1 MPVAG
6 VATSVEPSLVVAAV
20 AHWFEVSELTAS
32 SIPQPEDAGVV
43 GESEKPTARWLTV
56 NGQRHEVHAA
66 DDTPLLYVLRNDL
79 GLKGTRF
86 GCGLGLCG
94 ACFVLV
100 DGRPIYSCDTPLWS
114 VADKSIRT
122 VEGLA
127 ADGEPHPVA
136 RALIAGQAAQCG
148 YCMSGIV
155 VTAAALLTDN
165 PEPTE
170 AEVRTALDPN
180 LCRCGSHNRV
190 VRAVLSAAAQMAAE
204 IPGST
209 DGQR

>member
-1 MPVAG
+1 M
-6 VATSVEPSLVVAAV
+6 
-20 AHWFEVSELTAS
+20 
-32 SIPQPEDAGVV
+32 
-43 GESEKPTARWLTV
+43 GESEKPTGRWLTV

-155 VTAAALLTDN
+155 VAAAALLAANPDPTD
-165 PEPTE
+165 
-170 AEVRTALDPN
+170 AEVRAALDAN
-180 LCRCGSHNRV
+180 LCRCGSPQP
-190 VRAVLSAAAQMAAE
+190 AVAAALGAAG
-204 IPGST
+204 PDRGAAA
-209 DGQR
+209 GPPLP

>member
-1 MPVAG
+1 M
-6 VATSVEPSLVVAAV
+6 
-20 AHWFEVSELTAS
+20 
-32 SIPQPEDAGVV
+32 
-43 GESEKPTARWLTV
+43 GEGDNSTARWLTV
-56 NGQRHEVHAA
+56 NGRRREVRAE
-66 DDTPLLYVLRNDL
+66 DDTPLLYVLRDQL
-79 GLKGTRF
+79 DLKGTRF

-122 VEGLA
+122 VEGLSEG
-127 ADGEPHPVA
+127 GEPHPVA

-155 VTAAALLTDN
+155 VAAAALLIAN
-165 PEPTE
+165 PDPTE
-170 AEVRTALDPN
+170 AEVRTGLDPN

-190 VRAVLSAAAQMAAE
+190 VRAVLSAAAEMARSA
-204 IPGST
+204 
-209 DGQR
+209 DGQP